1 MVVAVKHT
9 VLHDCEVYPGYFLA
23 ALKNVD
29 TQEVIALERVT
40 DRATGVDGPFDMDTF
55 RDVLEQDLTTGFNSI
70 TFDNVMAAAVLA
82 GRTNAELVAIRDA
95 LIVEKEP
102 LWAVERNYK
111 FRVPRK
117 WDHIDLIEVAPLDG
131 SLKVY
136 AARLHAKRLQDLP
149 YDPHTW
155 LDDEQRAKVKDYCVN
170 SDIPATELLLS
181 ALAEPLALRDEMS
194 IEYRQDLRSKSDAQ
208 IAEAVIQREVE
219 KVSGRAVR
227 KPDNEPPGEFF
238 YTPPAF
244 VRFRTAHMQAVLA
257 QVCATPIIVDYTGRV
272 SAPGFDQF
280 KINLGDSTYKIGIG
294 GIHSNEKRR
303 SLYSTDDALLIDR
316 DVASYYPALIIN
328 NNLTPAA
335 LGEYFAPIYTG
346 IRDRRIAAKRAKQKV
361 IAESLKIVLNGT
373 FGKLGQPGSILYAP
387 RQMINT
393 TLTGQLA
400 LLMAI
405 EEVELAGIDV
415 VSANTDGFTSY
426 VPVAQRDQFNA
437 IMSAWEQVTNFE
449 TEEVVYRSLHNQDVN
464 NYIAVK
470 EDGSHKGKGAFGNP
484 WSANPPDYRGQL
496 SKNPQATICIEAV
509 VAWLATGTDLR
520 TTIRLCTDIRQ
531 FVTVRKVNGG
541 AVWRGT
547 YLGKAVRWYY
557 AKGQFEPIRY
567 ATNGNRVSK
576 SDGAMP
582 CMELPDAL
590 PSDVD
595 YDWYEREAA
604 SMLVDIGAVQGPR
617 RRGEPDT
624 RQVDLFGSLEEVV

>member
-1 MVVAVKHT
+1 MTKHT
-9 VLHDCEVYPGYFLA
+9 VVLDVESYANWFLVA
-23 ALKNVD
+23 MKNVE
-29 TQEVIALERVT
+29 TQEVVT
-40 DRATGVDGPFDMDTF
+40 VECVDGPLSQPD
-55 RDVLEQDLTTGFNSI
+55 RDLLRDIVENDLCI
-70 TFDNVMAAAVLA
+70 TFNGTTYDMPVVWAAIA
-82 GRTNAELVAIRDA
+82 GRTSAELQAITHA
-95 LIVEKEP
+95 IIVENLRTWE
-102 LWAVERNYK
+102 VERAWK
-111 FRVPRK
+111 FRTK
-117 WDHIDLIEVAPLDG
+117 ATDHIDLIEVSPLDA
-131 SLKVY
+131 SLKIY
-136 AARLHAKRLQDLP
+136 NGRLHGQRMQDLP
-149 YDPHTW
+149 FEPGSRLTP
-155 LDDEQRAKVKDYCVN
+155 EQIDIVRDYCVN
-170 SDIPATELLLS
+170 DLASTELLLQS
-181 ALAEPLALRDEMS
+181 LAEPLALRDEMS

-219 KVSGRAVR
+219 KVTGRAVR

-238 YTPPAF
+238 YTPPSFIALK
-244 VRFRTAHMQAVLA
+244 TPHMQAVLD
-257 QVCATPIIVDYTGRV
+257 QVCSTPIIVDYTGRV
-272 SAPGFDQF
+272 SAPGFDEF
-280 KINLGDSTYKIGIG
+280 KINLGASTYKIGIG

-303 SLYSTDDALLIDR
+303 SLYSTDTHLLIDR

-335 LGEYFAPIYTG
+335 LGEHFAPIYTG

-437 IMSAWEQVTNFE
+437 IMSAWERVTNFE
-449 TEEVVYRSLHNQDVN
+449 TEEVVYRSLHNSSVN
-464 NYIAVK
+464 SYLAIK
-470 EDGSHKGKGAFGNP
+470 MDGTHKGKNEFFNP
-484 WSANPPDYRGQL
+484 WSADPPDYRGQL
-496 SKNPQATICIEAV
+496 SKNPQTTICIEAV
-509 VAWLATGTDLR
+509 VAYLTAQTPLAD
-520 TTIRLCTDIRQ
+520 TIRACQDIRQ

-541 AVWRGT
+541 AVWQGQ

-567 ATNGNRVSK
+567 ASNGNRVSK

-590 PSDVD
+590 PADVD

-624 RQVDLFGSLEEVV
+624 RQVDLFAAEVV